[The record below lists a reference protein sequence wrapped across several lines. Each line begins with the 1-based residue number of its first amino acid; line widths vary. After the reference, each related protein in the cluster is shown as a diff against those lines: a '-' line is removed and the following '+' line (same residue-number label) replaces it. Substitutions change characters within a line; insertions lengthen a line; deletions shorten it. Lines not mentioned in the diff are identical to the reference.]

1 MGEACTAEISQRK
14 GKINIDKLRRQPVKV
29 FEGAGAIGKNR
40 ADRSCLHLLEA
51 EGADAVGL
59 SARHGLHRKHQGR
72 RSRRTVVVYVES
84 SEERRVGEECDST
97 GRYRGSPYH

>member
-51 EGADAVGL
+51 EGEDAVGL

-72 RSRRTVVVYVES
+72 RSRRTVVVYVEHQLGRAS
-84 SEERRVGEECDST
+84 CRERVWQ
-97 GRYRGSPYH
+97 YV